1 MTSSVETE
9 DMSTRKHDPGTIP
22 YTYQYLHSHQGS
34 TPRERAVA
42 ISGQVEDMKL
52 LEAFYGMIIAK
63 MTQLRNHREW
73 SINVWGKLDFRG
85 GIM

>member
-34 TPRERAVA
+34 TGERAVT
-42 ISGQVEDMKL
+42 ISGHVEYRKL
-52 LEAFYGMIIAK
+52 WEAIDGMVIAK
-63 MTQLRNHREW
+63 MTQLRNHGEW
-73 SINVWGKLDFRG
+73 SMTVWGKVEFRE